1 MRAETRLQERN
12 MIAPPSGRHCGNA
25 ARPMS
30 SSTRESAVRMRLLD
44 EADDVVLTPYE
55 RGGEAMEAY
64 LRWEELLDDGRS
76 PHPLRDDAR

>member
-1 MRAETRLQERN
+1 
-12 MIAPPSGRHCGNA
+12 
-25 ARPMS
+25 
-30 SSTRESAVRMRLLD
+30 VRKRVLD

-76 PHPLRDDAR
+76 PHPLRDEAL